1 MMENFLKTY
10 GQRLLAGG
18 HQMQSLDY
26 KVIQAV
32 KAYDKKLLSA
42 FILPFN
48 SIYPDTVAD
57 GYTMEYTSLDQ
68 GFTLK
73 SWIRKK
79 FVYAWTPNDAEGME
93 QALQLQVDGIITDQ
107 LRELQETMKSFSDH
121 QSYADLLFLQ
131 VRLLLLQF

>member
-1 MMENFLKTY
+1 
-10 GQRLLAGG
+10 
-18 HQMQSLDY
+18 MQSLDY

-68 GFTLK
+68 GFTFK

-79 FVYAWTPNDAEGME
+79 FVYAWTPNDEEGM
-93 QALQLQVDGIITDQ
+93 
-107 LRELQETMKSFSDH
+107 
-121 QSYADLLFLQ
+121 
-131 VRLLLLQF
+131 VRLCSFRLMGLLQTNYVSCRKR